1 MSGGWNGDISAI
13 PEHVLYCPYTVVF
26 CSWERGESVK
36 GRVATGRKRENERER
51 GEQRERE
58 RKREQRIG
66 LMSTWR
72 QSMTSA
78 RHSPTLA
85 AVTWLRLDEQVMIEN
100 EWMHECPAPSGDIW
114 DISASSLALGRHW
127 HRWCGAVC
135 PGLWSLGCTLLDRT
149 TLRVHLIGQD
159 YSQGALVWSGRI
171 QRSIFPWRKA
181 AHKHLVFLW
190 LGSMAANT
198 LEH

>member
-1 MSGGWNGDISAI
+1 METFLLFPSMYYIVLIRCSSVRGKGGEG
-13 PEHVLYCPYTVVF
+13 
-26 CSWERGESVK
+26 VK

-85 AVTWLRLDEQVMIEN
+85 AVTWLRLDEQVMSRE
-100 EWMHECPAPSGDIW
+100 A
-114 DISASSLALGRHW
+114 
-127 HRWCGAVC
+127 
-135 PGLWSLGCTLLDRT
+135 
-149 TLRVHLIGQD
+149 
-159 YSQGALVWSGRI
+159 
-171 QRSIFPWRKA
+171 
-181 AHKHLVFLW
+181 
-190 LGSMAANT
+190 
-198 LEH
+198 